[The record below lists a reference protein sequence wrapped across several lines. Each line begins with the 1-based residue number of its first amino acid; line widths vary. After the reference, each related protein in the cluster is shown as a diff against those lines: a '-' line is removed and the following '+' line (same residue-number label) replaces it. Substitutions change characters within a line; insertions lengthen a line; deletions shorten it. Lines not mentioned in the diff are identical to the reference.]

1 MKLTPQKINWIRN
14 YLWQPKIYLN
24 VPQIAHVSL
33 QNFYI
38 PDSFE
43 SVVVFPA
50 PLFLKIQNI
59 LLFELRKSVTVLQP

>member
-14 YLWQPKIYLN
+14 YLWQLKIYLN

-43 SVVVFPA
+43 SVVVFLA
-50 PLFLKIQNI
+50 PFVPNQNI